1 MVVCASHSPG
11 MLRDTGEEH
20 GAVFRAGID
29 EARRRVTAFAPD
41 LVVFFGS
48 DHRRAFVDS
57 VPAIAVMLAADGLG
71 DLGSPVGRYD
81 VPSEVAEPLAAALL
95 EHDFDVTVVRKV
107 ALDHGFGQTYA
118 HLIGDLPTVPV
129 IPIYIN
135 CATPPLASPSRAYAL
150 GARVGEE
157 LARLGRRVLYVGSG
171 GLSHSPP
178 SLEAAAAGL
187 SDEERLRVNEAGRAA
202 AKDKINPD
210 WDRAFLRRICE
221 DPGSLA
227 SFTNADIA
235 PAGVGAHEVRTWIAA
250 IAAGATPMEAVTYEP
265 VPEWITGM
273 GVVSTSSDA
282 STSRERLSMP
292 KARGSLAQH
301 TPSISPNRL

>member
-1 MVVCASHSPG
+1 MPPESAGTAMVVCASHSPG
-11 MLRDTGEEH
+11 MLRDTGAEY

-71 DLGSPVGRYD
+71 DLGSPEGSYD
-81 VPSEVAEPLAAALL
+81 VPSEIAEPLAAALL
-95 EHDFDVTVVRKV
+95 EQDFDVTVVRKV
-107 ALDHGFGQTYA
+107 ALDHGFGQTYS

-129 IPIYIN
+129 VPIYIN
-135 CATPPLASPSRAYAL
+135 CATPPLAGPGRAYAL
-150 GARVGEE
+150 GASVGAE
-157 LARLGRRVLYVGSG
+157 LAGLGKRVLYVGSG

-187 SDEERLRVNEAGRAA
+187 SDEERLSLNEAGRAA
-202 AKDKINPD
+202 AKDKIDPE
-210 WDRAFLRRICE
+210 WDQQFLKRICH
-221 DPGSLA
+221 DPEGLA
-227 SFTNADIA
+227 AFTDDDIA

-250 IAAGATPMEAVTYEP
+250 IAAGATPMETVTYEP

-273 GVVSTSSDA
+273 GVVSTCA
-282 STSRERLSMP
+282 ELL
-292 KARGSLAQH
+292 GLA
-301 TPSISPNRL
+301 